1 MNDQSINASEKFKRN
16 LGDDNKLGADL
27 EKRLKTMVASL
38 APEDLERAAGYAHDL
53 AQGLNLLRTIP
64 QGVTV
69 FGSARVHEGD
79 KFYDKAREL
88 GAEMAK
94 NGHAI
99 TTGGGPGIMEA
110 ANRGAYEYGGRSVGL
125 NITLE
130 HEQFA
135 NQYLTDVLEFKY
147 FFARKVMLCMA
158 SKVFVY
164 FPGGFGTFDELSEI
178 LCLMQENK
186 MPRMPLFL
194 FGKSY
199 WRGLDRFIRG
209 RVVKEKYI
217 NLADTHIYKVTDD
230 IQEIVRAANKI
241 GHPRVNENLYDNFD
255 PKKSMPRIRKG

>member
-1 MNDQSINASEKFKRN
+1 MN
-16 LGDDNKLGADL
+16 ADL
-27 EKRLKTMVASL
+27 EKRIKAMAASL
-38 APEDLERAAGYAHDL
+38 APEDVERAAAYARDL
-53 AQGLNLLRTIP
+53 SKGLNLLRTIP

-69 FGSARVHEGD
+69 FGSARVREGD
-79 KFYDKAREL
+79 KYYNKAREL
-88 GAEMAK
+88 GELMAK

-135 NQYLTDVLEFKY
+135 NQYLTDVLEFEY

-164 FPGGFGTFDELSEI
+164 FPGGFGTFDEFTEI

-186 MPRMPLFL
+186 MPRMPMFL

-199 WRGLDRFIRG
+199 WRGLDKFFRTKVAG
-209 RVVKEKYI
+209 KNYI
-217 NLADTHIYKVTDD
+217 HLSDTHIYKMTDNVD
-230 IQEIVRAANKI
+230 EIVRAANKI

-255 PKKSMPRIRKG
+255 PRKSMPRIRKG